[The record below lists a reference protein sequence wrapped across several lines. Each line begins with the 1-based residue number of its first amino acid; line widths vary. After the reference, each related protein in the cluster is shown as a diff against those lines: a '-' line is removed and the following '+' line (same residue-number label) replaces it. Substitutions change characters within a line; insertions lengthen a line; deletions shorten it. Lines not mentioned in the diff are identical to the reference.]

1 MWGEVFEKVGKLK
14 LAENVQFGPDQKK
27 ETGRR
32 KKGKSVLSDFKPSRG
47 RQTPL
52 NLRMTYRDC
61 ARERKFWRRGKR
73 QYLVKDK
80 LFHLSV

>member
-1 MWGEVFEKVGKLK
+1 MWGEVFEKIGKLK
-14 LAENVQFGPDQKK
+14 LAEKLQFSSDQKK

-32 KKGKSVLSDFKPSRG
+32 KKGKLVLSDFKPPRG

-61 ARERKFWRRGKR
+61 ARERKFWGRGEI
-73 QYLVKDK
+73 QYLVKEK